1 MTDFKA
7 WIAPEGAVVA
17 PPVHPETQ
25 VHVIYS
31 DGELPNHYQV
41 ARKIN
46 WSTYGDGPHVVAYR
60 VVEEYREPVK
70 PRECWSY
77 GAHIRDTEADAIQFR
92 DDVAEAYPG
101 RGYEKTAIIH
111 WVEVLE

>member
-70 PRECWSY
+70 PREWWAFGQHLHVTYDKAAHFRGRCADEY
-77 GAHIRDTEADAIQFR
+77 GAHHLET
-92 DDVAEAYPG
+92 P
-101 RGYEKTAIIH
+101 IIH
-111 WVEVLE
+111 VREVLE